1 VSAAAYL
8 PPTLTARLG
17 ARVLDVIIVALLSLA
32 LGQVIGFGFDWLIL
46 GAGLILGYFVA
57 GDTLFGATLG
67 KRALGLRV
75 ITAAG
80 GRPSAAQALRRE
92 LFVIVGAVPF
102 IGPILALGI
111 WLWMLVTIRS
121 SPLAQG
127 PHDHLAGGTR
137 VVRA

>member
-1 VSAAAYL
+1 MSSAMVL
-8 PPTLTARLG
+8 PPTLPTRAA
-17 ARVLDVIIVALLSLA
+17 ARVIDVIVVAGLNLA
-32 LGQVIGFGFDWLIL
+32 LGQVIGFGVDWLVL

-75 ITAAG
+75 VSAEG
-80 GRPSAAQALRRE
+80 QRPSAAQALRRE
-92 LFVIVGAVPF
+92 LFVLVGAVPF
-102 IGPILALGI
+102 IGPIVALGI
-111 WLWMLVTIRS
+111 WVWMIVAIRS

-127 PHDHLAGGTR
+127 PHDTFAGGTR

>member
-1 VSAAAYL
+1 MSAAAHL
-8 PPTLTARLG
+8 PPTLAARLG
-17 ARVLDVIIVALLSLA
+17 ARVLDVIVVVVLSLA
-32 LGQVIGFGFDWLIL
+32 LGQIIGFGYDWLIL